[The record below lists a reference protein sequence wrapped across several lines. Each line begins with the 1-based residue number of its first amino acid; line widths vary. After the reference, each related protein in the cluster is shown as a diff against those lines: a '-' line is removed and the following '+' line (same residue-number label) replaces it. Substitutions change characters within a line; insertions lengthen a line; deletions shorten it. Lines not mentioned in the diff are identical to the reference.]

1 MMPTSNQSL
10 TAEQRSAAIE
20 WLASA
25 EKLNHFLRGTPGYPE
40 LAQGEIVHM
49 FDVVESA
56 LFDLRR
62 VLEAS
67 SVSN

>member
-1 MMPTSNQSL
+1 MPTNNKNL
-10 TAEQRSAAIE
+10 TAEQQVAAIE

-40 LAQGEIVHM
+40 LDQVEIVHM

-67 SVSN
+67 SISN